1 MTPQMR
7 KRFFYNIVGYGAASI
22 ELLPAA
28 FSAARVQK
36 EDIHIRNTPG
46 GTGSVEHMLHT
57 VPVPD
62 FTVEKDK
69 KRRIGAWVSYS
80 SQQILVSI
88 RSTHPVRFRKAVEF
102 LLGEQKL
109 MNRRIGKLNHAHTTA
124 NTVADGLRVK
134 RVAFTRI
141 ESGAQCHLIVLP
153 QPDRA
158 FPWQCGNKVIGSPPV
173 GAHLEAQLPPIG
185 AWNTFHQRQ
194 RQVFL
199 ICQSI
204 DKNENLLCRG
214 MLIQECDNAFVLI
227 RCSVVIVSLL
237 DKWSPIRYDL
247 CDAGVKFLRVH
258 GFVYDAC
265 HKRAGYARGRCW
277 ARGFRRHR
285 TRHDL

>member
-1 MTPQMR
+1 
-7 KRFFYNIVGYGAASI
+7 
-22 ELLPAA
+22 
-28 FSAARVQK
+28 
-36 EDIHIRNTPG
+36 
-46 GTGSVEHMLHT
+46 
-57 VPVPD
+57 
-62 FTVEKDK
+62 
-69 KRRIGAWVSYS
+69 
-80 SQQILVSI
+80 
-88 RSTHPVRFRKAVEF
+88 
-102 LLGEQKL
+102 

-204 DKNENLLCRG
+204 DKNKNLLCRG
-214 MLIQECDNAFVLI
+214 MPIQECDNAFVLI

-258 GFVYDAC
+258 GFVYDAR